1 MSIVE
6 EEVVRRELA
15 VACREMA
22 DRGGVAN
29 HDGNATARL
38 GDGQLLCTPTATRKV
53 SIKPE
58 SLLLLDSNGKVLR
71 GSRKPMGELNLHR
84 AAYAARPDIG
94 VVLHA
99 HPPNACAW
107 ACSEA
112 ELPHPFL
119 AEAVVSLGA
128 RLPRVAFGAP
138 GSAQVD
144 AALRTALSQSDVVFL
159 EGHGLLSVG
168 GSAEQAF
175 VRLELVEHLSR
186 IALLALPLGGVRKL
200 PIDIVTELAAKGRPA
215 SQPSFG
221 EKPTAEGDSER
232 SAADGGSGERPDLAR
247 LVGDAIGRFR
257 G

>member
-1 MSIVE
+1 MSIVDE
-6 EEVVRRELA
+6 DVVRRDLSG
-15 VACREMA
+15 ACREMA
-22 DRGGVAN
+22 NRGWVAN

-38 GDGQLLCTPTATRKV
+38 GDGQFLCTPTATRKAMI
-53 SIKPE
+53 SPE
-58 SLLLLDSNGKVLR
+58 GLLLLDSNGKVLR
-71 GSRKPMGELNLHR
+71 GARKPMGELHLHR

-119 AEAVVSLGA
+119 AEAVISLGA
-128 RLPRVAFGAP
+128 SLPRVPFGPP
-138 GSAQVD
+138 GSPQVD
-144 AALRTALSQSDVVFL
+144 ADLRAALRVADVVFL

-175 VRLELVEHLSR
+175 VRLELVEHLCR
-186 IALLALPLGGVRKL
+186 IARLALPLGGVRRL
-200 PIDIVTELAAKGRPA
+200 PPGLVTELAAKGRPP

-221 EKPTAEGDSER
+221 EPTAAAEDSPRTIWEPVTL
-232 SAADGGSGERPDLAR
+232 DRPDIGR
-247 LVGDAIGRFR
+247 LVGDALGRFR

>member
-1 MSIVE
+1 MSIVD
-6 EEVVRRELA
+6 EEVVRRDLSG
-15 VACREMA
+15 ACREMA
-22 DRGGVAN
+22 SRGWVAN

-38 GDGQLLCTPTATRKV
+38 GDGQFLCTPTATRKASV
-53 SIKPE
+53 SPE
-58 SLLLLDSNGKVLR
+58 GLLLLDSQGKVLR
-71 GSRKPMGELNLHR
+71 GSRKPMGELHLHR

-128 RLPRVAFGAP
+128 RLPRVAFGPP
-138 GSAQVD
+138 GSPQVD
-144 AALRTALSQSDVVFL
+144 EDLRAALRLADVVFL
-159 EGHGLLSVG
+159 EGHGVLSVG
-168 GSAEQAF
+168 GSVEQAF
-175 VRLELVEHLSR
+175 VRLELVEHLCR

-200 PIDIVTELAAKGRPA
+200 PHSLVAELAAKGRPP

-221 EKPTAEGDSER
+221 ESTAAAEDSHRTNADLAVGD
-232 SAADGGSGERPDLAR
+232 RPDIAR
-247 LVGDAIGRFR
+247 LVGDALGRFR